1 MGEMVLPMWAFWA
14 ALAAMG
20 IGLVGVVLPGVP
32 GVGLIWLVALVYAI
46 AERFATID
54 PLTFAA
60 LTVLGIVG
68 VTSDIWTSQVGGK
81 LAGASWKALL
91 ASMGLG
97 LVGGLIGLLFWGVG
111 AVPGAAIGALLG
123 IVLVEYQ
130 HRRDWQEAMRAGA
143 GWAIG
148 CLLSMAVQ
156 LAVSVMM
163 ILLFVWQALAGG

>member
-1 MGEMVLPMWAFWA
+1 MWAFWA
-14 ALAAMG
+14 ALAAMV
-20 IGLVGVVLPGVP
+20 IGLAGVVLPGVP
-32 GVGLIWLVALVYAI
+32 GVGLIWLAALIYAI

-68 VTSDIWTSQVGGK
+68 VTSDIWTSQVGGR

-91 ASMGLG
+91 ASIGLG
-97 LVGGLIGLLFWGVG
+97 LAGGLIGLLFWGVG
-111 AVPGAAIGALLG
+111 ALPGAAIGALLG
-123 IVLVEYQ
+123 IVLVEY
-130 HRRDWQEAMRAGA
+130 HYRRDWREAAQAGA

-156 LAVSVMM
+156 LAVSMMM
-163 ILLFVWQALAGG
+163 ILLFVWQALEGG